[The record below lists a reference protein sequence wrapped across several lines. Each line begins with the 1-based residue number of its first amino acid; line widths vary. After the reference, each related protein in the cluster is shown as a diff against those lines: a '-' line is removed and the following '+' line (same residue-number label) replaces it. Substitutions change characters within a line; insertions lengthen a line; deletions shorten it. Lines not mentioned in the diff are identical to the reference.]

1 MVFPSTGKI
10 PSTLKISSEAS
21 MRKLLLFA
29 LMTGIILACNLTTP
43 GAVSPTAG
51 ITSAPTIPE
60 HFETNSV
67 MPTLEKFTGVTETL
81 PPGSISVSVY
91 FTLANDNDMTPVPV
105 ARVIPYSDNLA
116 TVIHSTLKEL
126 LKGPTD
132 AEKTQGLTSW
142 FSSATAHSA
151 TGVMLVSDIDLT
163 VDFTGLNTL
172 IPNAST
178 SAGSQMLLSQLNSTV
193 FQFESVQ
200 TVHYTLDGDCAA
212 FWEWLQFEC
221 HPVTRVEWEKG
232 VGLLPCVSFI
242 PAAQPVHCGTLLL
255 A

>member
-1 MVFPSTGKI
+1 MK
-10 PSTLKISSEAS
+10 
-21 MRKLLLFA
+21 KLLLFA
-29 LMTGIILACNLTTP
+29 LMTGIFLACTLTTP
-43 GAVSPTAG
+43 GALPPTAE
-51 ITSAPTIPE
+51 ITPTPTIPV
-60 HFETNSV
+60 HFETNSA
-67 MPTLEKFTGVTETL
+67 MPTLEVPTVATET
-81 PPGSISVSVY
+81 PPAGYVNVSVY
-91 FTLANDNDMTPVPV
+91 FTLANDNDITPVPV
-105 ARVIPYSDNLA
+105 ARVVPDSDNLA
-116 TVIHSTLKEL
+116 SVIHSTLKEL

-132 AEKTQGLTSW
+132 DEKTQGLISW

-212 FWEWLQFEC
+212 FWEWLQYDC
-221 HPVTRVEWEKG
+221 HSVTRAEWEKG
-232 VGLLPCVSFI
+232 
-242 PAAQPVHCGTLLL
+242 
-255 A
+255 